1 MSHRTMNS
9 TCLVSRTVWCRAK
22 NQVWELFALGFLGVE
37 GLLLGPLSRGP
48 PDSLVALGQQPL
60 FFS

>member
-1 MSHRTMNS
+1 M
-9 TCLVSRTVWCRAK
+9 CRAK
-22 NQVWELFALGFLGVE
+22 NKVWELFALEFLGAE
-37 GLLLGPLSRGP
+37 GLLLCPLSGGP